1 MTFAAPATGHLMSM
15 TDVVQDDL
23 TLEIARDLQLEGTSV
38 RVVESIPRQR
48 VVDVSWAARRAGR
61 LIGEHVRTSVTPLT
75 PRSDGEV
82 AVVAVVETEHT
93 PSVL

>member
-1 MTFAAPATGHLMSM
+1 M

-23 TLEIARDLQLEGTSV
+23 AVEIARELQLEGTCV

-48 VVDVSWAARRAGR
+48 AVDVSWAARRAGR
-61 LIGEHVRTSVTPLT
+61 LIGEHVRTSETPLT
-75 PRSDGEV
+75 PRPDGEV

-93 PSVL
+93 PSVTRRGGLTRAVR

>member
-1 MTFAAPATGHLMSM
+1 M

-23 TLEIARDLQLEGTSV
+23 AVEIAQELQLEGTSV
-38 RVVESIPRQR
+38 RVVGSIPRQR

-75 PRSDGEV
+75 PRPDGEV
-82 AVVAVVETEHT
+82 AVVAVVETEHM
-93 PSVL
+93 PSVP

>member
-1 MTFAAPATGHLMSM
+1 MSM

-61 LIGEHVRTSVTPLT
+61 LIGEHVRTLVTPLT
-75 PRSDGEV
+75 PRADGEV